1 MEEALRAILA
11 SDAGVAALVS
21 SRVYWGLA
29 PQSVTGDFLALY
41 VVSGN
46 RDYHM
51 GGASG
56 LRETRVQVDCW
67 ASSYG
72 AAKTIARAV
81 ESAISGFSGSQSG
94 KAFRGAFINSERD
107 DNESD
112 TADTASRYRTSL
124 DLIIWHD

>member
-1 MEEALRAILA
+1 MEEALRSILA
-11 SDAGVAALVS
+11 ADAGVTALVS
-21 SRVYWGLA
+21 SRLYWGLA
-29 PQSVTGDFLALY
+29 PQSVTGDFVAMY

-51 GGASG
+51 SAASG
-56 LRETRVQVDCW
+56 LRETRVQFDCW

-81 ESAISGFSGSQSG
+81 ESALSGFSGSQSG
-94 KAFRGAFINSERD
+94 KALRGVFVNSERD